1 MRTHETTIG
10 EGDAPVTCHYH
21 FDLDGDLDE
30 VQVMLYGVNIVSA
43 LTLQQLGEI
52 EDKCRAAAKADYEDS
67 KDDARID
74 AYIERTTA

>member
-10 EGDAPVTCHYH
+10 EGSASVTCGYE
-21 FDLDGDLDE
+21 FDDDGDLDDLE
-30 VQVMLYGVNIVSA
+30 VMLDGVNIVQA
-43 LTLQQLGEI
+43 LTLQQLAEL
-52 EDKCRAAAKADYEDS
+52 EDKCRASAKADFESS